1 MQEKQRRRQHALGDA
16 TVYRHILGA
25 ATIDSYLNDTPS
37 DQSDI
42 NSCLK
47 NVIDFCNIIKKKQ
60 FILYTRIPTLPS
72 HMVTYIKQTMLSVK
86 Q

>member
-1 MQEKQRRRQHALGDA
+1 MQEKQRRRQHAFGDA

-37 DQSDI
+37 DQSGI

-47 NVIDFCNIIKKKQ
+47 NVIDFCNIIFKKAVYT
-60 FILYTRIPTLPS
+60 LYS
-72 HMVTYIKQTMLSVK
+72 YSYITITHGHLY
-86 Q
+86 